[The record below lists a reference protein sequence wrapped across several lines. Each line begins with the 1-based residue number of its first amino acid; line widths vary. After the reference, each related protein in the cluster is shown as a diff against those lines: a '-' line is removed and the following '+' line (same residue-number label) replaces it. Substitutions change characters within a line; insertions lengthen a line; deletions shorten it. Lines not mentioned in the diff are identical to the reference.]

1 MKQRTEHYVEKK
13 VIDGET
19 VTNKSKASIIEALI
33 SSLSETN
40 DELNKELVLKE
51 DKINEL
57 CDEIFDLKAQL
68 SSAKAYLPWYRKLW
82 LKVPRL
88 SVKWEKRV

>member
-13 VIDGET
+13 VIDGEA

-40 DELNKELVLKE
+40 DELKKELS
-51 DKINEL
+51 N
-57 CDEIFDLKAQL
+57 
-68 SSAKAYLPWYRKLW
+68 AKASMPWYRKLW